1 MTEIEEHKGY
11 SDNLPGKPG
20 HTDKEY
26 VDIIK
31 SDVETEAKYTN
42 DTGEP
47 AKIIYYCRDCEKL
60 VKPKRV
66 GKKLRFT
73 CEECKGSNVAFG
85 SEQSIANFY
94 RIKNIKE
101 KEAEKK

>member
-1 MTEIEEHKGY
+1 MTEIEEHTGY
-11 SDNLPGKPG
+11 SNNMPGKPG
-20 HTDKEY
+20 ETDKEY

-31 SDVETEAKYTN
+31 SDVETDAKYIK

-47 AKIIYYCRDCEKL
+47 AKIIYYCRDCEKII
-60 VKPKRV
+60 KPKRI

-73 CEECKGSNVAFG
+73 CDECKGNNVAFG

-94 RIKNIKE
+94 RIKNIK
-101 KEAEKK
+101 AEQK

>member
-1 MTEIEEHKGY
+1 MTEIEEHIGY
-11 SDNLPGKPG
+11 SDNMPGKPG
-20 HTDKEY
+20 TTDKEY

-31 SDVETEAKYTN
+31 SDVEVDAKFIA

-60 VKPKRV
+60 VKPKRI

-73 CEECKGSNVAFG
+73 CDECKGNNVAFG
-85 SEQSIANFY
+85 SEQSIASFY

-101 KEAEKK
+101 EQK